1 MENSTL
7 PDPERF
13 PDRDKWIAEA
23 AYYRA
28 EKRGFAPG
36 YALEDWLIA
45 EALVDFEI
53 ARAATARARNET
65 VLESAA
71 PPHRTRT
78 GRLARRR

>member
-1 MENSTL
+1 MEDSNH
-7 PDPERF
+7 PDRKRF

-36 YALEDWLIA
+36 YALEDWLTA

-53 ARAATARARNET
+53 ARAET
-65 VLESAA
+65 GREPNDTVSETAA
-71 PPHRTRT
+71 PPRRTR
-78 GRLARRR
+78 RPKA

>member
-1 MENSTL
+1 MADSTVAG
-7 PDPERF
+7 PKGF

-36 YALEDWLIA
+36 YALEDWLVA

-53 ARAATARARNET
+53 ARAEFARAETARVRNE
-65 VLESAA
+65 
-71 PPHRTRT
+71 
-78 GRLARRR
+78 RR

>member
-1 MENSTL
+1 MKDAPIRL
-7 PDPERF
+7 

-36 YALEDWLIA
+36 YALEDWLTA

-53 ARAATARARNET
+53 ARGNCPRAE
-65 VLESAA
+65 
-71 PPHRTRT
+71 
-78 GRLARRR
+78 